1 MTRRAAQNRLGFIVA
16 IARELATSQV
26 QFQAAFEQLCC
37 VEQALERVRLV
48 EEDTLC
54 RASMPAAERDW
65 LATMCSALA
74 RRWHMITG
82 LTTEQLP
89 YAERLE
95 VRLAL

>member
-1 MTRRAAQNRLGFIVA
+1 
-16 IARELATSQV
+16 
-26 QFQAAFEQLCC
+26 
-37 VEQALERVRLV
+37 VRLV

-65 LATMCSALA
+65 LATMRSALA